1 MNTGVL
7 EVRIDEQ
14 HAGLLEAT
22 SRDLTFRYDGAY
34 LEQREATP
42 LSVSMPLAETTY
54 RSASVTPWLWG
65 LLPENADVL
74 TRWARQF
81 QASTSSPFSLL
92 ATPVGEDC
100 PGGVQV
106 IRPERRA
113 ELAELRGDID
123 WLDERDVADR
133 LAALRDDATMWL
145 GPDFTGQFS
154 LGGAQAKTALYR
166 DGRRWGVPSGA
177 IPTTHILKPA
187 SAGLDDHDLNE
198 HLCLRGAANAGLV
211 VAQSRIA
218 RFRDETAIVL
228 ERYDRTVVGGRV
240 IRVHQEDLCQAVG
253 VPPASKYEADGGPGV
268 ARVGTL
274 LRQTI
279 RPAAAGSAAVE
290 SFLDALIWNWI
301 IGGTDAHA
309 KNYSLLLSGRRVRLA
324 PLYDMASVL
333 PYESVDE
340 LKLTMAMRL
349 GGEYRVKAHRASTWP
364 SVADDLALPRHHV
377 VERARDLVTSAP
389 DALADAA
396 RADDVRALGSEL
408 PARLVDAVAKRRDQ
422 CLGQLG
428 G

>member
-1 MNTGVL
+1 MNASLL

-22 SRDLTFRYDGAY
+22 SRDLTFRYEGAY

-42 LSVSMPLAETTY
+42 LSVSMPLADVTY
-54 RSASVTPWLWG
+54 RSPIVMPWLWG

-81 QASTSSPFSLL
+81 QTSASSPFSLL

-100 PGGVQV
+100 PGGVQF

-113 ELAELRGDID
+113 ELAELRGGID
-123 WLDERDVADR
+123 WLDESQVADR
-133 LAALRDDATMWL
+133 LAALRGDATLWL

-154 LGGAQAKTALYR
+154 LGGAQAKTALHLQ
-166 DGRRWGVPSGA
+166 DGRWGVPSGA

-187 SAGLDDHDLNE
+187 IAGLDEHDLNE
-198 HLCLRGAANAGLV
+198 HLCLQGAANAGLV

-218 RFRDETAIVL
+218 RFRDETAVVV

-268 ARVGTL
+268 ARIGTV
-274 LRQTI
+274 LRETI
-279 RPAAAGSAAVE
+279 RPAAAGSAAVT
-290 SFLDALIWNWI
+290 SFLDALIWNWV

-309 KNYSLLLSGRRVRLA
+309 KNYSLLLAGRQVRLA
-324 PLYDMASVL
+324 PLYDIASVL
-333 PYESVDE
+333 PYEGVDG
-340 LKLTMAMRL
+340 LKLKMAMKL
-349 GGEYRVKAHRASTWP
+349 GGEYRLKAHRESTWP
-364 SVADDLALPRHHV
+364 KVADDLALPRDHV
-377 VERARDLVTSAP
+377 VERARDLVTRAP

-396 RADDVRALGSEL
+396 RADDVRALGSKL
-408 PARLVDAVAKRRDQ
+408 PARLVDAVADRRDR
-422 CLGQLG
+422 CLVQLG